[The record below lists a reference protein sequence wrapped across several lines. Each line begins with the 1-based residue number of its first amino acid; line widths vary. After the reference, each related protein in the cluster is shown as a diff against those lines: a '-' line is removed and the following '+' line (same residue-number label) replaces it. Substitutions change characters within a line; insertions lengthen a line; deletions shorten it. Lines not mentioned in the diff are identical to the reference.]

1 MVISHIDRHI
11 KCVKALFMALLIF
24 TKSDYTRSALI
35 LKLSYDIDFDVIQ
48 EGPDGTFIL
57 NTKVDV
63 ERLNESYH
71 ELLHSYKG
79 LDITQ
84 DSGVV
89 NALILMSDYVLR
101 HTPVLDE
108 ASFRKT
114 LECYTRQDLL
124 RLYVFCYENLEGDR
138 HEITLRSK
146 QGSIRL
152 QNCCNWFREELM
164 RDYLET
170 HLPEIVTLQQAK
182 EELLT
187 GRRKRGREPKDARIP
202 ALLWGTYQALVTQQ
216 NLPEMMPN
224 ALCQFL
230 IQLLQLQEVL
240 PLDTEID
247 TFWIRAQLRYLR
259 SKGKRPSF
267 PPDNQ
272 SSMMKG
278 AQ

>member
-1 MVISHIDRHI
+1 MARFILSH
-11 KCVKALFMALLIF
+11 
-24 TKSDYTRSALI
+24 SDYMLSALI
-35 LKLSYDIDFDVIQ
+35 MKLSYDVESDAI
-48 EGPDGTFIL
+48 EEEPDGTFIL
-57 NTKVDV
+57 ETKVDV
-63 ERLNESYH
+63 ARLSENYH
-71 ELLHSYKG
+71 DLIQSYKG
-79 LDITQ
+79 LDITLNT
-84 DSGVV
+84 GVL

-101 HTPVLDE
+101 HAPALDE
-108 ASFRKT
+108 ASFRKA
-114 LECYTRQDLL
+114 LENYMRQDLL
-124 RLYVFCYENLEGDR
+124 RLYVFCYESLEGER
-138 HEITLRSK
+138 HEITLRCK
-146 QGSIRL
+146 QGSVRL

-182 EELLT
+182 DELLT

-202 ALLWGTYQALVTQQ
+202 SLLWGTYDALVTQQ
-216 NLPEMMPN
+216 NLPETMPN

-259 SKGKRPSF
+259 SKGKRPRF
-267 PPDNQ
+267 PLDDQ
-272 SSMMKG
+272 SSMMNG